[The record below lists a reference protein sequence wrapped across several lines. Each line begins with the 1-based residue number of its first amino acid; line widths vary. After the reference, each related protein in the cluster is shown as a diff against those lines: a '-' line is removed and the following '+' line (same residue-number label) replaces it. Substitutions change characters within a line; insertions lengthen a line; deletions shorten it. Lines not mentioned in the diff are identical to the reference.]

1 MYFDGFTYRMGF
13 IQWIENEGSLPRKL
27 QTVSKSEPP
36 ESNIANGNRL
46 AALGRAVDE
55 RQGTPRRRAKKKRSV
70 KKIVFVTIG
79 VVIVLIV
86 AALGADYLYLNGL
99 VHRVTVKNESATY
112 NNTENI
118 LLVGSTTRCGLK
130 TQNAAYGLCS
140 QGVTGVNSDVVMILH
155 LNLTTRQVS
164 ILSIPR
170 DLFVPN
176 ARITG
181 ANKIDAALYNG
192 PSQLVAAIQED
203 FGIPIN
209 HYVELNFDTFAS
221 VVDVLG
227 GINMY
232 FPMEIFDA
240 YSGLNIRQTGC
251 IHLNGY
257 EALQVVR
264 ARHLQIRYKGLTQ
277 NHATWP
283 QEGLSDLA
291 RIRRDH
297 EFLKVL
303 ATAIKA
309 KGISN
314 PITDQRLATAVAP
327 YLTVDSSFS
336 TSHLLSLAQTFSST
350 SIGNVPELTMPV
362 VLLQTGG
369 YVYQGY
375 SYGDVEFPIEPGIS
389 NTIHTFLGLGS
400 SSNTMNG
407 QSLPKANTITVSVV
421 NGTGVANQAA
431 LVAQGLRVHGLKITS
446 ETSAVPVGTR
456 SETVVYHADNSPASL
471 GAAQVVLRNIAGPAV
486 MALGP
491 TTGGAQVTVLTGSDI
506 SVLPVQTKVTTTTV
520 KNKKSGATTT
530 TVKSVTTSTLNDP
543 SLSAPTPVTQ
553 ALQPWDPRSCGPNNT
568 PGP

>member
-1 MYFDGFTYRMGF
+1 M
-13 IQWIENEGSLPRKL
+13 
-27 QTVSKSEPP
+27 
-36 ESNIANGNRL
+36 SNSDSPKAPVANQARL
-46 AALGRAVDE
+46 EALGRAVE
-55 RQGTPRRRAKKKRSV
+55 GRRGRPPKAKRAKRAKRS
-70 KKIVFVTIG
+70 KLKIGLISVASLL
-79 VVIVLIV
+79 VVVLV
-86 AALGADYLYLNGL
+86 AIAADYYYINGL
-99 VHRVTVKNESATY
+99 VHRVNVKNESVTY

-118 LLVGSTTRCGLK
+118 LLVGSTTRCGLT
-130 TQNAAYGLCS
+130 TQNPAYGLCS
-140 QGVTGVNSDVVMILH
+140 AGVTGVNSDVVMILH
-155 LNLTTRQVS
+155 LNLTTRQIS

-221 VVDVLG
+221 VVNVLG

-240 YSGLNIRQTGC
+240 YSGLNIRHPGC
-251 IHLNGY
+251 IHLNGI

-264 ARHLQIRYKGLTQ
+264 ARHLQVRMKGDSQ
-277 NHATWP
+277 IHSTWP
-283 QEGLSDLA
+283 QEALSDLA

-303 ATAIKA
+303 GTAVKA

-314 PITDQRLATAVAP
+314 PITDQRLATSIAP
-327 YLTVDSSFS
+327 YLTVDSAFS
-336 TSHLLSLAQTFSST
+336 TTDMLSLGEHFANV
-350 SIGNVPELTMPV
+350 SIGSVPELTVPV
-362 VLLQTGG
+362 VLLQSGP
-369 YVYQGY
+369 YIYQGY
-375 SYGDVEFPIEPGIS
+375 SYGDVEFPIEPGIDT
-389 NTIHTFLGLGS
+389 TIHRFLNLGS
-400 SSNTMNG
+400 SINTMTG
-407 QSLPKANTITVSVV
+407 RALPKANTVSVSVV

-431 LVAQGLRVHGLKITS
+431 SVAAGLRAHGLRVTS
-446 ETSAVPVGTR
+446 ETNATPVGIQ
-456 SETVVYHADNSPASL
+456 SETVVYHANNTPASL
-471 GAAQVVLRNIAGPAV
+471 GAAQTVLRNISGPAV

-491 TTGGAQVTVLTGSDI
+491 TVGGAQVTVLTGSDI
-506 SVLPVQTKVTTTTV
+506 TVVAVPPKSTTTTLKTKKGGPTTTTSVLPTTTIH
-520 KNKKSGATTT
+520 
-530 TVKSVTTSTLNDP
+530 DP
-543 SLSAPTPVTQ
+543 SLSSPTPVTQ

>member
-1 MYFDGFTYRMGF
+1 M
-13 IQWIENEGSLPRKL
+13 
-27 QTVSKSEPP
+27 SKSEPP
-36 ESNIANGNRL
+36 KSTVANQARL
-46 AALGRAVDE
+46 EALGRAVE
-55 RQGTPRRRAKKKRSV
+55 TRSGQPRHRKKAKRS
-70 KKIVFVTIG
+70 KTKIALIALASI
-79 VVIVLIV
+79 VVVVLV
-86 AALGADYLYLNGL
+86 AVASDYYYLNGL
-99 VHRVTVKNESATY
+99 VHRVAVKNESATY
-112 NNTENI
+112 DNTENV
-118 LLVGSTTRCGLK
+118 LLVGSTTRCGLT

-140 QGVTGVNSDVVMILH
+140 PALAGVNSDVVMILH
-155 LNLTTRQVS
+155 LNITTQQIS

-181 ANKIDAALYNG
+181 ANKIDAGLYNG

-221 VVDVLG
+221 VVNVLG

-240 YSGLNIRQTGC
+240 YSGLNIRHPGC
-251 IHLNGY
+251 VHLNGY

-264 ARHLQIRYKGLTQ
+264 ARHLQIRLKGYGQ
-277 NHATWP
+277 VHSTWP
-283 QEGLSDLA
+283 QEALSDLA

-303 ATAIKA
+303 GAAIKA

-314 PITDQRLATAVAP
+314 PLTDQRLATAVAP
-327 YLTVDSSFS
+327 FLTVDSSFS
-336 TSHLLSLAQTFSST
+336 TSHMLSLGEHFANV
-350 SIGNVPELTMPV
+350 SIGSVPELTVPV
-362 VLLQTGG
+362 VLLQTGT

-375 SYGDVEFPIEPGIS
+375 PYGDVEFPFEPGVS
-389 NTIHTFLGLGS
+389 ATIHRFLGVGTS
-400 SSNTMNG
+400 INTMNG
-407 QSLPKANTITVSVV
+407 RLLPKANTITVSVV

-431 LVAQGLRVHGLKITS
+431 TVAAGLRAHGLKVTG
-446 ETSAVPVGTR
+446 ETSAVPVGIK
-456 SETVVYHADNSPASL
+456 SETVVYHPNNTPNSL
-471 GAAQVVLRNIAGPAV
+471 GAAEAVLRNISGPAV

-506 SVLPVQTKVTTTTV
+506 VVMPVPPKVTTTTV
-520 KNKKSGATTT
+520 KTKKPKGTTT
-530 TVKSVTTSTLNDP
+530 TVKTPTTTTLNDP
-543 SLSAPTPVTQ
+543 SLSAPTAVTQ
-553 ALQPWDPRSCGPNNT
+553 VLQPWDPRSCGPNNT

>member
-1 MYFDGFTYRMGF
+1 MVLIT
-13 IQWIENEGSLPRKL
+13 LA
-27 QTVSKSEPP
+27 TV
-36 ESNIANGNRL
+36 
-46 AALGRAVDE
+46 
-55 RQGTPRRRAKKKRSV
+55 
-70 KKIVFVTIG
+70 
-79 VVIVLIV
+79 VLVIV
-86 AALGADYLYLNGL
+86 AAMGADYIYLNGL
-99 VHRVTVKNESATY
+99 VHRVAVKNESSTY
-112 NNTENI
+112 NSTENI
-118 LLVGSTTRCGLK
+118 LLVGSTTRCGLS

-155 LNLTTRQVS
+155 LNAATQQIS

-176 ARITG
+176 ARVDG

-221 VVDVLG
+221 VVNVLG

-251 IHLNGY
+251 VHLDGY
-257 EALQVVR
+257 HALQVVR
-264 ARHLQIRYKGLTQ
+264 ARHLQIRYKGLSQ
-277 NHATWP
+277 LHSTWP

-303 ATAIKA
+303 ASALKA
-309 KGISN
+309 RGIAN

-336 TSHLLSLAQTFSST
+336 TNHMLSLAEHFANV
-350 SIGNVPELTMPV
+350 SIGTVPELTMPV
-362 VLLQTGG
+362 VLVQTGSYLYKG
-369 YVYQGY
+369 YQ
-375 SYGDVEFPIEPGIS
+375 YGEVEFPLEPGI
-389 NTIHTFLGLGS
+389 TATVHKFLGLPS
-400 SSNTMNG
+400 SINTMDG
-407 QSLPKANTITVSVV
+407 QPLPKANTVTVSVV

-431 LVAQGLRVHGLKITS
+431 SVAAALRAHGFKVGGESNT
-446 ETSAVPVGTR
+446 TPVGPT
-456 SETVVYHADNSPASL
+456 SETVVYHTNNSAASL
-471 GAAQVVLRNIAGPAV
+471 GAAQAVLRDIEGPAV

-491 TTGGAQVTVLTGSDI
+491 TTGGALVTVQTGSDI
-506 SVLPVQTKVTTTTV
+506 LINSATAKAVVTAVQSPKKKTTVTTTT
-520 KNKKSGATTT
+520 TTAVVDPS
-530 TVKSVTTSTLNDP
+530 TVKADAN
-543 SLSAPTPVTQ
+543 LSAPTAVTQ
-553 ALQPWDPRSCGPNNT
+553 PLQPWDPRSCGPNNT

>member
-1 MYFDGFTYRMGF
+1 MVLIT
-13 IQWIENEGSLPRKL
+13 LA
-27 QTVSKSEPP
+27 TV
-36 ESNIANGNRL
+36 
-46 AALGRAVDE
+46 
-55 RQGTPRRRAKKKRSV
+55 
-70 KKIVFVTIG
+70 
-79 VVIVLIV
+79 VLVIV
-86 AALGADYLYLNGL
+86 AAMGADYIYLNGL
-99 VHRVTVKNESATY
+99 VHRVAVKNESSTY
-112 NNTENI
+112 NSTENV
-118 LLVGSTTRCGLK
+118 LLVGSTTRCGLS

-155 LNLTTRQVS
+155 LNAATQQIS

-176 ARITG
+176 ARVDG

-221 VVDVLG
+221 VVNVLG

-251 IHLNGY
+251 VHLDGY
-257 EALQVVR
+257 HALQVVR
-264 ARHLQIRYKGLTQ
+264 ARHLQIRYKGLSQ
-277 NHATWP
+277 LHSTWP

-303 ATAIKA
+303 ASAMKA
-309 KGISN
+309 RGIAN

-336 TSHLLSLAQTFSST
+336 TSHMLSLAEHFANV
-350 SIGNVPELTMPV
+350 SIGSVPEMTMPV
-362 VLLQTGG
+362 VLVQTGSYLYKG
-369 YVYQGY
+369 YQ
-375 SYGDVEFPIEPGIS
+375 YGEVEFPLEPGI
-389 NTIHTFLGLGS
+389 TATVHKFLGLPS
-400 SSNTMNG
+400 SINTMDG
-407 QSLPKANTITVSVV
+407 QPLPKANTVTVSVV
-421 NGTGVANQAA
+421 NGTGVSNQAA
-431 LVAQGLRVHGLKITS
+431 SVAAALRGHGFKVGGESNAT
-446 ETSAVPVGTR
+446 PVGPS
-456 SETVVYHADNSPASL
+456 SETVVYHANNSAASL
-471 GAAQVVLRNIAGPAV
+471 GAAQAVLRDIEGPAV

-491 TTGGAQVTVLTGSDI
+491 TTGGALVTVQTGSDI
-506 SVLPVQTKVTTTTV
+506 MVNSATAKPVVTTVKSTKKRATVTTTTAV
-520 KNKKSGATTT
+520 IDPS
-530 TVKSVTTSTLNDP
+530 TVKADAN
-543 SLSAPTPVTQ
+543 LSAPTAVTQ
-553 ALQPWDPRSCGPNNT
+553 SLQPWDPRSCGPNNT

>member
-1 MYFDGFTYRMGF
+1 MA
-13 IQWIENEGSLPRKL
+13 N
-27 QTVSKSEPP
+27 SEPP
-36 ESNIANGNRL
+36 RTPVANQARL
-46 AALGRAVDE
+46 EALGQAVEARRARV
-55 RQGTPRRRAKKKRSV
+55 RRRRRAKRS
-70 KKIVFVTIG
+70 KGRIAL
-79 VVIVLIV
+79 VVVASALVVVLVAV
-86 AALGADYLYLNGL
+86 AADYFYLNGL
-99 VHRVTVKNESATY
+99 VHRVTVKNESVTY

-130 TQNAAYGLCS
+130 NQNAAYGLCS

-155 LNLTTRQVS
+155 LNLTTQQVS

-203 FGIPIN
+203 FAIPIN

-240 YSGLNIRQTGC
+240 YSGLNIRHPGC

-257 EALQVVR
+257 QALQVVR
-264 ARHLQIRYKGLTQ
+264 ARHLQIRLKGYGQ
-277 NHATWP
+277 VHSTWP

-303 ATAIKA
+303 GTAIKA
-309 KGISN
+309 KGIAN

-327 YLTVDSSFS
+327 FLTVDSSFS
-336 TSHLLSLAQTFSST
+336 TSHMLSLGQHFSGI
-350 SIGNVPELTMPV
+350 SIGSVPELTVPV

-375 SYGDVEFPIEPGIS
+375 SYGDVEFPIEPGVS
-389 NTIHTFLGLGS
+389 ATIHKFLDLGAS
-400 SSNTMNG
+400 VNTMTG
-407 QSLPKANTITVSVV
+407 HLLPKANTITVSVV

-431 LVAQGLRVHGLKITS
+431 AVAAGLRAHGIRVTS
-446 ETSAVPVGTR
+446 ETSATPFGTK
-456 SETVVYHADNSPASL
+456 SETVVYHANNSSASL
-471 GAAQVVLRNIAGPAV
+471 GAAQAVLRDIAGPAV

-491 TTGGAQVTVLTGSDI
+491 TTAGAQVTVLTGSDI
-506 SVLPVQTKVTTTTV
+506 VVLPVQPKVTTTTLKV
-520 KNKKSGATTT
+520 KKSKNTTT
-530 TVKSVTTSTLNDP
+530 TVKATTTTLLHDP
-543 SLSAPTPVTQ
+543 SLSAPTAVTQ